1 MAIDQAKL
9 DAFLGKAVVDLGAA
23 VSAVLV
29 SIGDELGFYR
39 VLASGPLTSSQLAT
53 RTGTAERYVREWL
66 ANQAAGGYVDY
77 DAATGAYSLNAEQA
91 ACLADPAGPVD
102 LPGAYAIV
110 QDLYHVRERA
120 LQNFRT
126 GGGMEWGEHHACLFH
141 GTERFFRASYNAHLL
156 TEWLPAL
163 DGVMGKLTSGGRAA
177 DVGCGH
183 GASTILMARRF
194 PRSQFIGIDYHE
206 PSIAMARQR
215 AAEAGVGNV
224 RFEVA
229 DATSYAAKDLDL
241 IAFFDCLHDMADP
254 AGAARHAR
262 AALKS
267 DGHCMIV
274 EPYAG
279 DRVEENLNP
288 VGRVY
293 YGASSLV
300 CVPVSLAKRG
310 PALGAQAGEQRL
322 RSVVVDQGGFTR
334 FRRATQTPFNLV
346 LEARPDT
353 RRSPQSPGG
362 SSECSPACRFTL
374 ARLLSRPAIEG
385 FRPASVLSLPRR
397 VGPWLR
403 FDQLNEQE
411 AIFRIPRHGRSEEA

>member
-9 DAFLGKAVVDLGAA
+9 DAFLGRAVGDLGAA
-23 VSAVLV
+23 VSAVLI
-29 SIGDELGFYR
+29 SIGDELGLYR
-39 VLASGPLTSSQLAT
+39 ALASGPLTSQQLAT
-53 RTGTAERYVREWL
+53 RTGTNERYVREWL
-66 ANQAAGGYVDY
+66 ANQAAGGYIEY
-77 DAATGAYSLNAEQA
+77 EPATAMYSLNAEQA
-91 ACLADPAGPVD
+91 ACLADPNGPVD

-110 QDLYHVRERA
+110 QDLYHVRARA
-120 LQNFRT
+120 LENFRT
-126 GGGMEWGEHHACLFH
+126 GRGMEWGEHHACLFH

-156 TEWLPAL
+156 SEWLPAL
-163 DGVMGKLTSGGRAA
+163 DGVVDKLSAGARAA

-183 GASTILMARRF
+183 GASTILMARNF

-206 PSIAMARQR
+206 PSILTARQR
-215 AAEAGVGNV
+215 ALEAGVQNV

-229 DATSYAAKDLDL
+229 DAGSYEARDLDFL
-241 IAFFDCLHDMADP
+241 AFFDCLHDMADP

-262 AALKS
+262 AALKT

-274 EPYAG
+274 EPFAG

-293 YGASSLV
+293 YGASALV

-322 RSVVVDQGGFTR
+322 RGIVSEQGGFTR

-346 LEARPDT
+346 LEARP
-353 RRSPQSPGG
+353 
-362 SSECSPACRFTL
+362 
-374 ARLLSRPAIEG
+374 
-385 FRPASVLSLPRR
+385 
-397 VGPWLR
+397 
-403 FDQLNEQE
+403 
-411 AIFRIPRHGRSEEA
+411 